1 MSRAA
6 STELPAFPPH
16 AGVLGS
22 TVPTRSHIP
31 AQALFFLGTKEE
43 KVQNKPCRQQHSIR
57 KSSFLKGTGQTN
69 SSVNIW
75 GYNSASHHL
84 LQHFQ
89 GFREPVIDSGHQ
101 PVETTGL
108 ISAVTELFL
117 KVLLLG
123 CQFPQAV
130 WKMKCKNVQTLME
143 QKCAIATASSC

>member
-22 TVPTRSHIP
+22 MVPPRSHIP

-75 GYNSASHHL
+75 GCNSASHHL

-101 PVETTGL
+101 PLETTGL